1 MSTCTFFGHHDCPVT
16 VERTLY
22 MALVDLVE
30 EHRVD
35 TFYVGRQGAF
45 DAIALS
51 ALKNLI
57 HQYPHIQYSVVLE
70 RIPGKCNCIG
80 NYEGINTMLPEGIET
95 VHPRYAILWRN
106 NWMLDR
112 SDFIVAYIKHSWG
125 GAAKFMEKAAQQGK
139 VIINLGY
146 CS

>member
-30 EHRVD
+30 EYRVD

-112 SDFIVAYIKHSWG
+112 SDFIVAYIKHS
-125 GAAKFMEKAAQQGK
+125 
-139 VIINLGY
+139 
-146 CS
+146 

>member
-1 MSTCTFFGHHDCPVT
+1 
-16 VERTLY
+16 
-22 MALVDLVE
+22 MALGDLVE

-80 NYEGINTMLPEGIET
+80 NYEGINPTI
-95 VHPRYAILWRN
+95 R
-106 NWMLDR
+106 
-112 SDFIVAYIKHSWG
+112 
-125 GAAKFMEKAAQQGK
+125 
-139 VIINLGY
+139 
-146 CS
+146 

>member
-125 GAAKFMEKAAQQGK
+125 GAAKFVEKAA
-139 VIINLGY
+139 
-146 CS
+146 